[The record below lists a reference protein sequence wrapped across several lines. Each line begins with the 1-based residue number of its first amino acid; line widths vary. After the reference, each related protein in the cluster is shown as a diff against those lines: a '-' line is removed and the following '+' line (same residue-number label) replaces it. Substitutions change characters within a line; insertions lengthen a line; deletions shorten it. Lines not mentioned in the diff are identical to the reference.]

1 MRTGR
6 GLGDPRP
13 LLHIFIMGWFLLA
26 GDASVAA
33 SLAAGLGMVQACA
46 GVLAVR
52 RFAARLPVPPGPR
65 PPVTVLKPL
74 HGDEPLLEAALA
86 TFFTQDYP
94 DYQLVFGVDDVHDPA
109 VAVVAR
115 LRQRFPAADVALVV
129 CEALHGSNRKVSN
142 LINMIGVAR
151 HDWLVIA
158 DSDVHAA
165 PDYLSSVVAELGRP
179 DTGLVTALSVGLP
192 ATESLQER
200 LAASQIT
207 YGFLPGV
214 LMARALGRQDCLG
227 ITMALRRETLDRA
240 GGLEALADH
249 LADDNVL
256 GGLVRAQ
263 GLTVRLATTLPAT
276 TVADKTLAAGFEHE
290 LRWARTIRTQAAAGY
305 AASVLQYPIAWACL
319 AAILS
324 GGARGMVLVV
334 ALAWATRGLAGWQID
349 RMLRPLARGSGYV
362 RALRSPFL
370 LFPLREAMSV
380 AVMVASYRTRRVVW
394 RGHAMVARRGPR
406 GAPLIVRVPQP
417 VAAIQPGP

>member
-1 MRTGR
+1 M
-6 GLGDPRP
+6 L
-13 LLHIFIMGWFLLA
+13 
-26 GDASVAA
+26 
-33 SLAAGLGMVQACA
+33 QAWA

-52 RFAARLPVPPGPR
+52 RFAARPPVPRGAGV
-65 PPVTVLKPL
+65 PVTVLKPL

-94 DYQLVFGVDDVHDPA
+94 AYQLVFGVAHNHDPA

-115 LRQRFPAADVALVV
+115 LRARFPAADVDLVV
-129 CEALHGSNRKVSN
+129 CDELHGSNRKVSN
-142 LINMIGVAR
+142 LINMFGAAR
-151 HDWLVIA
+151 HDWLIIA

-165 PDYLSSVVAELGRP
+165 PDYLSSVVAELGTP
-179 DTGLVTALSVGLP
+179 GTGLVTTLSVGLP
-192 ATESLQER
+192 ATKRLPER

-240 GGLEALADH
+240 GGLEALANH

-256 GGLVRAQ
+256 GELVRAQ
-263 GLTVRLATTLPAT
+263 GLSVSLATTLPAT
-276 TVADKTLAAGFEHE
+276 TVADRTLADGFEHE
-290 LRWARTIRTQAAAGY
+290 LRWARTIRMQAAAGY
-305 AASVLQYPIAWACL
+305 AASILQYPIAWACL
-319 AAILS
+319 ALLLS
-324 GGARGMVLVV
+324 GGARGMLLVL

-349 RMLRPLARGSGYV
+349 RMLRPLARGSGHI
-362 RALRSPFL
+362 RALQSPFL

-394 RGHAMVARRGPR
+394 RGHAMVAGHGPSR
-406 GAPLIVRVPQP
+406 AARPVRAPQP
-417 VAAIQPGP
+417 APAIQPGP